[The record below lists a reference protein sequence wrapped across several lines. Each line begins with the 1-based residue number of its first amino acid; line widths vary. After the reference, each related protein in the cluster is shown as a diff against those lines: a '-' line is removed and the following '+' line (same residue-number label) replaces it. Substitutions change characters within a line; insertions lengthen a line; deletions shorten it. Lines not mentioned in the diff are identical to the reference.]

1 MNDSDDLLADLF
13 SLMRSIIDAHI
24 PASDEEKIK
33 QLVRD
38 RWGGHEIY
46 VKKRDSE
53 TRASQIRN
61 EFNGRNRIELQ
72 QKYGI
77 SKGQF
82 YRDLKGS

>member
-13 SLMRSIIDAHI
+13 SLMRSIINAHI
-24 PASDEEKIK
+24 PISDEEKIK

-38 RWGGHEIY
+38 KWGGHEIY
-46 VKKRDSE
+46 FKKRDSE
-53 TRASQIRN
+53 TRANAIRK
-61 EFNGRNRIELQ
+61 EFNGRNRLDLQ

-82 YRDLKGS
+82 YRDIKGE

>member
-1 MNDSDDLLADLF
+1 MNDSDDLLTDLF
-13 SLMRSIIDAHI
+13 SLMRSIIDANI
-24 PASDEEKIK
+24 PVSAEDKIK
-33 QLVRD
+33 QLVREK
-38 RWGGHEIY
+38 WGGHEIY

-53 TRASQIRN
+53 ARASLIRA

-82 YRDLKGS
+82 YRDIKGN

>member
-1 MNDSDDLLADLF
+1 MNDSDDLLSDLF
-13 SLMRSIIDAHI
+13 SLMRSIINAHI
-24 PASDEEKIK
+24 PVSDEEKIK

-53 TRASQIRN
+53 SRAALIRN

-72 QKYGI
+72 NKYGI